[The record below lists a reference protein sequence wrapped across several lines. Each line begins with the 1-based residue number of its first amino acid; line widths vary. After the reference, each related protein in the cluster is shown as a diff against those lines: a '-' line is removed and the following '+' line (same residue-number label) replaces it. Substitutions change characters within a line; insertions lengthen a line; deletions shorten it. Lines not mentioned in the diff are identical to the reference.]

1 MVRLVPSIL
10 GAGLP
15 GLDVEYK
22 IVGGFNNSAV
32 QVFWKTETPQER
44 PEWIM
49 LKTFTGGY
57 IKYVGEKKN
66 PPLVFPLSD
75 EDAYVYCDRQEC
87 ERCVFRCKLGFVLY
101 LYFVWQGL
109 VEVPLDRMSEYFKSG
124 R

>member
-1 MVRLVPSIL
+1 MVRLVPTAL
-10 GAGLP
+10 GESLP
-15 GLDVEYK
+15 GLDVDYK

-32 QVFWKTETPQER
+32 QVFWKTER

-57 IKYVGEKKN
+57 LKYVGEKKN

-87 ERCVFRCKLGFVLY
+87 ERCVFRCKLGFVAY
-101 LYFVWQGL
+101 LYFRRQGL
-109 VEVPLDRMSEYFKSG
+109 VEVPLDRMSEYFKS
-124 R
+124 RR